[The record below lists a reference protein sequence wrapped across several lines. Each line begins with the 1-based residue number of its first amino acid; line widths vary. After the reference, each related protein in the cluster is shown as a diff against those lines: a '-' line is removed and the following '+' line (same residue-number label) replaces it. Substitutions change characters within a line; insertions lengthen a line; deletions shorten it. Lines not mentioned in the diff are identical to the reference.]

1 VKNYSFIFISFILF
15 SCTENPFGGDKK
27 IADKTISGYVKL
39 DEVEYYPKGF
49 HGGVFVWSEGL
60 GLQTKTDIDGSFEF
74 VLPASNDPNNGA
86 IVNGDYTIY
95 FFLGNYKISTVTI
108 TFAGGQVVNDDRVI
122 NLEGKLQRDV
132 SMTRELGVHTI
143 VSPEIIPTDF
153 DSSIKI
159 MVTVTPDRTDLYC
172 NLRKVENRSGTT
184 YTGVLIKNIVTKE
197 LIYTV
202 DIDSA
207 SIMREYMDRPMQK
220 IEIDFDY
227 IGLNLPKG
235 TYEIIP
241 YLVLDRKD
249 IPNPLFQAIGS
260 EVYSLSEDYFNY
272 PFYRTGGKFVIE

>member
-122 NLEGKLQRDV
+122 NLEGKLRRDV

-249 IPNPLFQAIGS
+249 IPNHLFQAIGS
-260 EVYSLSEDYFNY
+260 EVYSLSENYFNY

>member
-1 VKNYSFIFISFILF
+1 MKNYSFIFISFILF

-122 NLEGKLQRDV
+122 NLEGKLRRDV

-249 IPNPLFQAIGS
+249 IPNHLFQAIGS

>member
-1 VKNYSFIFISFILF
+1 MKNYSFIFISFILF

-122 NLEGKLQRDV
+122 NLEGKLRRDV

-249 IPNPLFQAIGS
+249 IPNHLFQAIGN
-260 EVYSLSEDYFNY
+260 EVYSLSENYFNY

>member
-1 VKNYSFIFISFILF
+1 MKNYSFIFISFILF

-122 NLEGKLQRDV
+122 NLEGKLRRDV

-249 IPNPLFQAIGS
+249 IPNHLFQAIGS
-260 EVYSLSEDYFNY
+260 EVYSLSENYFNY

>member
-1 VKNYSFIFISFILF
+1 
-15 SCTENPFGGDKK
+15 
-27 IADKTISGYVKL
+27 
-39 DEVEYYPKGF
+39 
-49 HGGVFVWSEGL
+49 
-60 GLQTKTDIDGSFEF
+60 
-74 VLPASNDPNNGA
+74 
-86 IVNGDYTIY
+86 
-95 FFLGNYKISTVTI
+95 
-108 TFAGGQVVNDDRVI
+108 VNDDRVI
-122 NLEGKLQRDV
+122 NLEGKLRRDV

-249 IPNPLFQAIGS
+249 IPNHLFQAIGS
-260 EVYSLSEDYFNY
+260 EVYSLSENYFNY